1 MIGGVITD
9 LEGQTSLHNLW
20 AAGEVTSTGLHGAN
34 RLASNS
40 LLEGVVFGLRCG
52 VNASNAALGMPD
64 TFTVPSINWQPE
76 RRDLHE
82 HEQLDISDIR
92 NSLRSLMGR
101 SVGIVRNEQD
111 LAAACS
117 QLDFWSGYVC
127 RRVLTEQAGWELQN
141 MMLVGRAMA
150 AAALER
156 RESRGVHSRS
166 DFPTPLE
173 SERTHIEVRC
183 QAAT

>member
-1 MIGGVITD
+1 
-9 LEGQTSLHNLW
+9 
-20 AAGEVTSTGLHGAN
+20 
-34 RLASNS
+34 
-40 LLEGVVFGLRCG
+40 
-52 VNASNAALGMPD
+52 
-64 TFTVPSINWQPE
+64 
-76 RRDLHE
+76 
-82 HEQLDISDIR
+82 
-92 NSLRSLMGR
+92 
-101 SVGIVRNEQD
+101 
-111 LAAACS
+111 
-117 QLDFWSGYVC
+117 
-127 RRVLTEQAGWELQN
+127 